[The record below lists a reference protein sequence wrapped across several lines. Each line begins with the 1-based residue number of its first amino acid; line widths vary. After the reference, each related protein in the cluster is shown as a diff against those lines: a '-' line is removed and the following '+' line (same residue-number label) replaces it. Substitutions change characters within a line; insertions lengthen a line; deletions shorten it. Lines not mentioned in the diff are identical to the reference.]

1 MQATR
6 PNRGRSLA
14 LAAVTL
20 ALAAPAT
27 AGAAEQADLRVEAG
41 RPLAAGSYVTDTARL
56 KTTKSSTCRG
66 SGETKTVQGA
76 NALGL
81 LWSAAAHTKSLRPVT
96 VSDEF
101 DFGLLVCGIST
112 FGSSDTAYWLYKV
125 DHKLP
130 EVGAEQFALEGGED
144 VLWYYSDTTA
154 GLNTGDE
161 LVLQAPARAKPN
173 GDVTVRVWA
182 YDSAGR
188 RAPAAGAVV
197 QGENEATT
205 DAQGRATL
213 DTPAQG
219 TLRLRAERGVDI
231 ASQTLSVCVTA
242 KDGCPARRG
251 KKLYGSA
258 KGDRIKGTKGP
269 DSVSAA
275 AGADRISV
283 RGGGRDKVR
292 CGSGRDRVTADKK
305 DRVGRD
311 CEVVKRA

>member
-6 PNRGRSLA
+6 LIRGRSLA
-14 LAAVTL
+14 LAAVTAVL
-20 ALAAPAT
+20 GVPAT

-41 RPLAAGSYVTDTARL
+41 KQLTDASYVTDTARI
-56 KTTKSSTCRG
+56 KTTKSSSCKG

-81 LWSAAAHTKSLRPVT
+81 LWSAGAQTKPLRPVA

-101 DFGLLVCGIST
+101 DFGLLVCSIST
-112 FGSSDTAYWLYKV
+112 FTSSDTAYWLYKV

-130 EVGAEQFALEGGED
+130 EVGAEQFPLKGGEQ

-154 GLNTGDE
+154 NLNTGDE
-161 LVLQAPARAKPN
+161 LVLQAPARAEPN
-173 GDVTVRVWA
+173 GDVKVRVWA
-182 YDSAGR
+182 YDSAGKR
-188 RAPAAGAVV
+188 SAAAGAAV
-197 QGENEATT
+197 GGATT
-205 DAQGRATL
+205 DAEGRATISA
-213 DTPAQG
+213 PAKG
-219 TLRLRAERGVDI
+219 SLKLRAERAADI

-258 KGDRIKGTKGP
+258 KADRIKGTKGP
-269 DSVSAA
+269 DSVTAGG
-275 AGADRISV
+275 GADRISV

-292 CGSGRDRVTADKK
+292 CGAGK
-305 DRVGRD
+305 DRVSADRKDVVARD
-311 CEVVKRA
+311 CEVVKRG